1 MIPRYRAWNKATKE
15 MHEVDDIV
23 SIDFGKSEICVKTLF
38 FGKFSYY
45 DLDDIVFMQSTGLT
59 DKNGKEIFEGD
70 ILKFNDEWN
79 DYCYEGN
86 IDGSI
91 EGINYVEV
99 ERETTCFSFG
109 ETKISDSSLFYLIND
124 EHLSFK
130 ELIEDEGFEFEIIGN
145 IWEDGELLDVE
156 NEVSS

>member
-70 ILKFNDEWN
+70 ILSVETDEENVKVSVFWDDKHALFMFESKKYN
-79 DYCYEGN
+79 ET
-86 IDGSI
+86 
-91 EGINYVEV
+91 EV
-99 ERETTCFSFG
+99 LAE
-109 ETKISDSSLFYLIND
+109 LF
-124 EHLSFK
+124 
-130 ELIEDEGFEFEIIGN
+130 EDNAYSFEIIGN
-145 IWEDGELLDVE
+145 VHTNPELLEEQD
-156 NEVSS
+156 S

>member
-38 FGKFSYY
+38 FDQLNHY
-45 DLDDIVFMQSTGLT
+45 DFDDVVLMQSTGLR

-70 ILKFNDEWN
+70 I
-79 DYCYEGN
+79 
-86 IDGSI
+86 IAI
-91 EGINYVEV
+91 EV
-99 ERETTCFSFG
+99 EDLEAPVNAKVFCNNDIGVLMFHVF
-109 ETKISDSSLFYLIND
+109 EDSED
-124 EHLSFK
+124 VPMV
-130 ELIEDEGFEFEIIGN
+130 ELLEDNSVAFAVIGN

-156 NEVSS
+156 NTEEN